1 MSIAGPHAQEK
12 DMSNGSLADRLRLV
26 MDDLPADA
34 VTLVELRDLVGQ
46 DGLMLLTAFLTLVFM
61 VPVSIPGV
69 STVFGAGILLIGMSR
84 VLGQKLWIPSAIGKR
99 SVSTEKLRGAF
110 HRGLVLFQRLERV
123 SRPGRLTW
131 LTAGGVIG
139 LVNDLGLVL
148 GAVLLM
154 MPFGLIPLSN
164 TLPAIALLLLAI
176 GILQRDGVCMLL
188 GHVANVVTMIYFAI
202 LIGGG
207 GLLIEQA
214 VRRLWGS

>member
-1 MSIAGPHAQEK
+1 ML
-12 DMSNGSLADRLRLV
+12 NGSLADRLRLV
-26 MDDLPADA
+26 MDKLPPEG

-46 DGLMLLTAFLTLVFM
+46 DGLMLLTSFLTLVFM
-61 VPVSIPGV
+61 VPVSIPGM
-69 STVFGAGILLIGMSR
+69 STVFGAGILLIGLSR
-84 VLGQKLWIPSAIGKR
+84 VFGKQLWIPRAIGTR
-99 SVSTEKLRGAF
+99 VVSTDKLRGAF
-110 HRGLVLFQRLERV
+110 NRGLVLFQRLERV

-139 LVNDLGLVL
+139 LANDLGLVL

-188 GHVANVVTMIYFAI
+188 GHVMNALTMIYFAV

-207 GLLIEQA
+207 GVIIQQVL
-214 VRRLWGS
+214 RRVWGS

>member
-1 MSIAGPHAQEK
+1 MLQ
-12 DMSNGSLADRLRLV
+12 GSLADRLRLV
-26 MDDLPADA
+26 MDGLPPEG
-34 VTLVELRDLVGQ
+34 VRLVELRDLVGQ

-84 VLGQKLWIPSAIGKR
+84 VFGQNLWIPRAIGKR
-99 SVSTEKLRGAF
+99 TVSTEKLRGAF
-110 HRGLVLFQRLERV
+110 NRGLVLFQRLERV
-123 SRPGRLTW
+123 SRPGRLRW
-131 LTAGGVIG
+131 LTSGGVIG
-139 LVNDLGLVL
+139 LANDLGLVL

-176 GILQRDGVCMLL
+176 GILQRDGVCILL
-188 GHVANVVTMIYFAI
+188 GHVANVVTMIYFAV

-207 GLLIEQA
+207 GVIIQQVL
-214 VRRLWGS
+214 RLF

>member
-1 MSIAGPHAQEK
+1 MSTMGPRGQHTHAQE
-12 DMSNGSLADRLRLV
+12 GSLAGRLRLV
-26 MDDLPADA
+26 MERLPPGG
-34 VTLVELRDLVGQ
+34 VTLVEIRDRIGQ

-69 STVFGAGILLIGMSR
+69 STVFGGGILLIGVSR
-84 VLGQKLWIPSAIGKR
+84 LFGRSLWIPRIFEQR
-99 SVSTEKLRGAF
+99 MVSTEKLRGAF
-110 HRGLVLFQRLERV
+110 NRGLVLFQRLERV

-131 LTAGGVIG
+131 LTSGGVIG
-139 LVNDLGLVL
+139 VLNDLGLVL

-176 GILQRDGVCMLL
+176 GILQRDGVCILL
-188 GHVANVVTMIYFAI
+188 GHVANVVTMIYFAL

-207 GLLIEQA
+207 GVLIQQA
-214 VRRLWGS
+214 FRRLFS